1 MHEEI
6 VFILKEEKGKS
17 CSLVTKIRSRLSQQ
31 NPRPALILICSKW
44 SGLASSSAS
53 WWNLQELWRNCYE
66 WSWSC
71 WQPLSS
77 SGGERWPPAYLAL
90 RVCFLCLFGSGPIV
104 TSPCL
109 ALLPHLP
116 HVPDHPPVV
125 SPSCR
130 SHPPATELMLASVT
144 LCQLNRNHAGQI
156 EAVLRHFSLQWLVFF
171 LGKMLNKLGLSLC
184 QAQDWI
190 FSQNVQDL
198 IVLNLDQRSGF

>member
-1 MHEEI
+1 MNLI
-6 VFILKEEKGKS
+6 VLPH
-17 CSLVTKIRSRLSQQ
+17 LPHL
-31 NPRPALILICSKW
+31 P
-44 SGLASSSAS
+44 
-53 WWNLQELWRNCYE
+53 YE
-66 WSWSC
+66 GTVMNEVGVVGNHYT
-71 WQPLSS
+71 PKRKRVSS
-77 SGGERWPPAYLAL
+77 SGGERCSPAYLAL

-156 EAVLRHFSLQWLVFF
+156 EAALRHFSLQWLGFF

-184 QAQDWI
+184 QAQD
-190 FSQNVQDL
+190 
-198 IVLNLDQRSGF
+198 